1 MEFLITLL
9 KVSGFLFMGLFVFA
23 LVAMV
28 IAKSQ
33 QMGREERH
41 KVLDEEHNN
50 NAHRRNSDLTE
61 KLVSIGKP
69 THNGRYSEHQ
79 ECLIQ
84 EYKELES
91 CYQEQNDAEIQE
103 MTEVLYE

>member
-1 MEFLITLL
+1 MVLVTILEVAF
-9 KVSGFLFMGLFVFA
+9 FLFIGLLVFFG
-23 LVAMV
+23 VAMA
-28 IAKSQ
+28 ILESKQ
-33 QMGREERH
+33 IGRSERH
-41 KVLDEEHNN
+41 RILDEAHNN
-50 NAHRRNSDLTE
+50 NAHRRNSVLTE